1 MGCGD
6 RYEKCT
12 QMRKDLKEAKTR
24 AAKAWARS
32 VEEILADRHAG
43 VALETA
49 GRVMEFDAARGHE
62 LQARAAVSALA
73 FSRRG
78 PLDCGRER
86 QVCAIGREK
95 LALWPISS
103 NPRPRLAATIACYRT
118 ESLSSKRT
126 AARPIVSALKITA
139 VPSSVTVTE
148 SIATG

>member
-62 LQARAAVSALA
+62 LQARALSVKAIE
-73 FSRRG
+73 FSRRRRMASG
-78 PLDCGRER
+78 LC
-86 QVCAIGREK
+86 CAPDID
-95 LALWPISS
+95 L
-103 NPRPRLAATIACYRT
+103 
-118 ESLSSKRT
+118 
-126 AARPIVSALKITA
+126 
-139 VPSSVTVTE
+139 
-148 SIATG
+148 